1 MGILRHVLEVQM
13 ILIVYNTS
21 YLSMFNEVVVG
32 TVGLPTSSSN
42 PVIKS
47 MSIDQPKSFNFLLLI
62 YYLWSLYGLSSI
74 YSIHLS

>member
-62 YYLWSLYGLSSI
+62 
-74 YSIHLS
+74 